1 MNTEPIHKFDTDV
14 AIIGAG
20 PVGLFTVFQ
29 CGMIGL
35 KCHVI
40 DILEDIGGQC
50 SALYPEKPIY
60 DIPAY
65 PEISGQE
72 LVIKLIEQAAPFHP
86 TYHLGQPVKVLSPIE
101 KNNTS
106 GWELEITG
114 DKKITA
120 HAVVIAGGSG
130 AFGPVRLPLNNVS
143 EFENKSLFYSVKNKS
158 AFDNKNVIITGGG
171 DSAVDW
177 ALELQEIASSIS
189 IVHRRNKFRAAPDSV
204 RKMQSL
210 VDKKLLT
217 MIVPY
222 QITGINGN
230 QGIVDTVE
238 LTNLDGEKKSIKADV
253 ILAFFGLLNQLGPIN
268 KWGIKLKNNQ
278 IVVKPDSCATNLK
291 GIFAVGDI
299 ATYPGK
305 LKLILSGFSE
315 SALAA
320 HAIYP
325 LIYPDKELHFEY
337 STTKGIP
344 K

>member
-86 TYHLGQPVKVLSPIE
+86 TYHLGQPVKALSPIE

-120 HAVVIAGGSG
+120 HAVVIAGGAG

-158 AFDNKNVIITGGG
+158 AFENKNVIITGGG

-230 QGIVDTVE
+230 QGIIDTVE
-238 LTNLDGEKKSIKADV
+238 LTNLDGEKKSIKSDV

-325 LIYPDKELHFEY
+325 LIHPDKELHFEY